1 MISAGAASSGLTVRV
16 VVTGA
21 ERFSAR
27 DDLAIAL
34 VDVSSYSCKLGILE
48 AVEDA
53 HNLRRSLRF
62 LLLTPEVRS
71 ESQSH
76 SLVANGEEYERGSTC
91 LNTDRTQA

>member
-1 MISAGAASSGLTVRV
+1 MRV

-53 HNLRRSLRF
+53 IDRFISLSPAELTLSSSHHRSS
-62 LLLTPEVRS
+62 V
-71 ESQSH
+71 
-76 SLVANGEEYERGSTC
+76 
-91 LNTDRTQA
+91 

>member
-1 MISAGAASSGLTVRV
+1 M
-16 VVTGA
+16 TGA

-53 HNLRRSLRF
+53 IDRFSLSPAELTLSSSHHRSS
-62 LLLTPEVRS
+62 V
-71 ESQSH
+71 
-76 SLVANGEEYERGSTC
+76 
-91 LNTDRTQA
+91 

>member
-1 MISAGAASSGLTVRV
+1 MRV

-21 ERFSAR
+21 ERFSGR

-53 HNLRRSLRF
+53 IDRFFHFLRRSLRF
-62 LLLTPEVRS
+62 LLLTTEVR
-71 ESQSH
+71 
-76 SLVANGEEYERGSTC
+76 
-91 LNTDRTQA
+91 